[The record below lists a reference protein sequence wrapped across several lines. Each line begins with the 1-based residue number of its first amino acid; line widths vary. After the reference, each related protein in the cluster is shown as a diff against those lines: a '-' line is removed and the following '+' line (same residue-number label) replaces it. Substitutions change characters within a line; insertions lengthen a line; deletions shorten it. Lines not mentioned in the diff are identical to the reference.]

1 MGKVDKDLH
10 LLVGAIFTNQL
21 ALNFNEELKH
31 TRFYKKPLKNTLIKT
46 IRQLIIAEKN
56 EFEDVLL
63 RLEEEHTEEMSK
75 RLLDFVNNIIKQDWQ
90 KLLTIAE
97 VAEAFEEVPEV
108 GELVHNIL
116 KKKREDENSK
126 LSK

>member
-1 MGKVDKDLH
+1 MRKADKDLH

-56 EFEDVLL
+56 EFEGVLL

-75 RLLDFVNNIIKQDWQ
+75 RLLDFVDNIIKQDWQ

-97 VAEAFEEVPEV
+97 VAEAFQEVPEV

-116 KKKREDENSK
+116 KKKRENENSE